1 MEHLTEKPLAV
12 AVGAARLGP
21 RKSRLK
27 YFHQRL
33 LEVGEVACNAAAGDP
48 RFDWL

>member
-1 MEHLTEKPLAV
+1 MEHPTEKPLAV
-12 AVGAARLGP
+12 AVGAARLP

-33 LEVGEVACNAAAGDP
+33 LEVGEVACTAAAGDP
-48 RFDWL
+48 RFD